1 METGFGSPTYP
12 QATNAGF
19 GSPYTPSLRDTGF
32 GSPYDQV
39 VSTSSLSHAIVP
51 NHGGTR
57 LHIYAD
63 WKTLASTTRYPLSV
77 GGFKVS
83 FIDDQGMTQAI
94 SHGGFP
100 QSQGNCYTDVWQT
113 MVVCYVPPLAK
124 GTYSILVEWGNFQSL
139 RLDDSLV
146 VVDRFRAS
154 SVYSM
159 RKQIPPSL
167 STGARDSRIDPIS
180 KDTYDFGVLESILL
194 TVGEQIHT
202 LVGQPTTILAS
213 DFDDLE
219 DQILHVESTIGF
231 PDQGSLFV
239 ENRLFTYT
247 SKTNTTFLNLQFTK
261 LASSILRGGV
271 VSYVISDI

>member
-12 QATNAGF
+12 NVSDSGF
-19 GSPYTPSLRDTGF
+19 GSPYSTTQRDTGF

-39 VSTSSLSHAIVP
+39 VATSSLNHTIIP
-51 NHGGTR
+51 NHGGVR

-63 WKTLASTTRYPLSV
+63 WKTLASTNRYPFVV

-83 FIDDQGMTQAI
+83 FLDSMGIVQAI

-100 QSQGNCYTDVWQT
+100 KSKGVCYTDVWQT
-113 MVVCYVPPLAK
+113 MVVCYVPPLSK
-124 GTYSILVEWGNFQSL
+124 GTYSILVEWGTNKSL

-146 VVDRFRAS
+146 VVNRFRAS

-159 RKQIPPSL
+159 RKQLPTSL
-167 STGARDSRIDPIS
+167 ATGARDSRIDPID
-180 KDTYDFGVLESILL
+180 KDEYHFGVLESILL
-194 TVGEQIHT
+194 TVGEQIHS

-219 DQILHVESTIGF
+219 SQVLHVESTLGF
-231 PDQGSLFV
+231 PEQGTLFV
-239 ENRLFTYT
+239 ENRKFTYT
-247 SKTNTTFLNLQFTK
+247 SKTTTSFLGLTFTK
-261 LASSILRGGV
+261 IASPILRGGV
-271 VSYVISDI
+271 VSYAVSNI

>member
-1 METGFGSPTYP
+1 METGFGSPIYP
-12 QATNAGF
+12 QAMGAGF
-19 GSPYTPSLRDTGF
+19 GSPYTASLRDTGF

-39 VSTSSLSHAIVP
+39 VATSSLSHAVVP

-63 WKTLASTTRYPLSV
+63 WKTLASTTRYPFVV

-83 FIDDQGMTQAI
+83 FIDSMGIVQAI

-100 QSQGNCYTDVWQT
+100 QSQGKCYTDVWQT
-113 MVVCYVPPLAK
+113 MIVCYVPPLAK

-167 STGARDSRIDPIS
+167 STGARDSRIDPIG

-194 TVGEQIHT
+194 TVGEQIHNI
-202 LVGQPTTILAS
+202 VGQPTTILAS
-213 DFDDLE
+213 NFDDLE

-247 SKTNTTFLNLQFTK
+247 SKTNTTFLNLTFTK
-261 LASSILRGGV
+261 IASPILRGGI